1 MKLED
6 IIRRAIP
13 PAPWAEGDTIP
24 WSDPDFSRRM
34 LAEHFSQ
41 DHDAAS
47 RRKETIDAHAEWIH
61 AELLAAQPSRVL
73 DLGCGPGLYMERLAR
88 MGHTIT
94 GVDYSPAS
102 AAHARETAERDGLA
116 VTVIQGDMRKTEF
129 GGPFD
134 LVMLISGELNV
145 FRPEEARD
153 IVRRAAEALVP
164 GGRFLIEVSPHEG
177 IQRRGSPGQRWYG
190 MPSGLWSDRPHVV
203 LEESFWDEE
212 TETATSRWFIID
224 TASGSVDRYAATWQ
238 AYTSDGYRELLSATG
253 LTEVREL
260 ESMGKGTADPELT
273 VFVAERPD

>member
-1 MKLED
+1 MKLDD
-6 IIRRAIP
+6 IIGRAIP

-47 RRKETIDAHAEWIH
+47 RRTETIDAHAGWIN
-61 AELLAAQPSRVL
+61 AELLAAQPSCVL

-88 MGHTIT
+88 LGHTLT

-102 AAHARETAERDGLA
+102 VAHARETAERDGLA
-116 VTVIQGDMRKTEF
+116 VTVIEGDMRQTEF

-153 IVRRAAEALVP
+153 IIRRATEALVP
-164 GGRFLIEVSPHEG
+164 GGRFLIEVSPYEG
-177 IQRRGSPGQRWYG
+177 IQRRGHPRQRWYG
-190 MPSGLWSDRPHVV
+190 MPSGLWSDSPHVV
-203 LEESFWDEE
+203 LEESVWDEE
-212 TETATSRWFIID
+212 AEVAIARWFIVD
-224 TASGSVDRYAATWQ
+224 TASGSVERYAATWQ
-238 AYTSDGYRELLSATG
+238 AYTSEAYTEILKSAG
-253 LTEVREL
+253 LAEIREL
-260 ESMGKGTADPELT
+260 ESMGEGTADREFT
-273 VFVAERPD
+273 VFVARRPA

>member
-6 IIRRAIP
+6 IIRRTIP

-24 WSDPDFSRRM
+24 WSEPDFSRRM

-41 DHDAAS
+41 EHDAAS
-47 RRKETIDAHAEWIH
+47 RRTETIDAHVEWIH

-73 DLGCGPGLYMERLAR
+73 DLGCGPGLYIERLGR
-88 MGHTIT
+88 LGHTLT

-102 AAHARETAERDGLA
+102 VAHARKTAERDGLA
-116 VTVIQGDMRKTEF
+116 VTIVEGDMRKTEF
-129 GGPFD
+129 SGSYD

-153 IVRRAAEALVP
+153 IVRRATEALVP
-164 GGRFLIEVSPHEG
+164 GGRFLIEVSPYEG
-177 IQRRGSPGQRWYG
+177 MQRRGHSRQRWYG
-190 MPSGLWSDRPHVV
+190 MPSGLWSDEPHVV

-212 TETATSRWFIID
+212 AEVAIARWFVIEVD
-224 TASGSVDRYAATWQ
+224 SGSVERYAATWK
-238 AYTSDGYRELLSATG
+238 AYTSEAYTEILKSAG
-253 LTEVREL
+253 LTDIREL

-273 VFVAERPD
+273 VFVAERSA